1 VPDPNGEIE
10 NSGTARSSGACEFA
24 APGSASETQGHHA
37 LPRTAAAKEVS
48 SASAACPPRPMLP
61 TLRIVPPSRKVR
73 LLKLLLLQV
82 AILSTTSACTALED
96 GSDTDPALDFAFEGK
111 PFNVQWEFAQY
122 REARWE
128 YTPTELTMVCDQTST
143 EAAETQPFVDCVL

>member
-1 VPDPNGEIE
+1 VSDHNDETE
-10 NSGTARSSGACEFA
+10 SSGTPAFA
-24 APGSASETQGHHA
+24 VPTPASEKHA
-37 LPRTAAAKEVS
+37 RPT
-48 SASAACPPRPMLP
+48 PPA
-61 TLRIVPPSRKVR
+61 LRIVPPSRKVR

-111 PFNVQWEFAQY
+111 PFDVQWEFAKHS
-122 REARWE
+122 EARWE